1 MSTKIEKLENSKIKL
16 TIEVDASLF
25 EEGINKA
32 YNKNKGKIA
41 IPGFRKGKAPRKM
54 IEKIYGKGVFYEDAA
69 NVVIPDAYEASIEEN
84 NLDVVSRPEI
94 DVLEMGSGKNFIF
107 TAIATVKPEA
117 ELGEYKGLEV
127 EKTDVE
133 VTEEEINDEL
143 NKVAEQNSRMIE
155 VTDRTV
161 EDKDEV
167 TVDFEGFVD
176 GEAFE
181 GGKGEDYPLVI
192 GSHSFIDDFEE
203 QLVGKNI
210 GENIEVNVTFPEEY
224 QQETLAGKPAM
235 FKVTIKD
242 IKAKELPA
250 IDDEFA
256 KDVSDFETLNEYKED
271 IKKGLQEKK
280 ETSAIRIKEDKVLD
294 KAVANAKLEIPEVMI
309 SNEVESML
317 NNFAQSLQQQGMKLE
332 QYLQFTGG
340 NLDTFKE
347 TIKPDAEKR
356 VSGRLILE
364 AIAKAENIEVSEEDV
379 KEELE
384 KMATMYNMEV
394 EKLMASVGE
403 YEKKGI
409 KGDIKSQKALK
420 IIVDS
425 SKEI

>member
-69 NVVIPDAYEASIEEN
+69 NVVIPDAYEAAIEEN

-94 DVLEMGSGKNFIF
+94 DVIEMGSGKNFIF

-127 EKTDVE
+127 EKSDLE

-155 VTDRTV
+155 VTDRAAQ
-161 EDKDEV
+161 DKDEV

-192 GSHSFIDDFEE
+192 GSHSFIDNFEE
-203 QLVGKNI
+203 QLIGKNI

-224 QQETLAGKPAM
+224 QQEDLAGKPAM
-235 FKVTIKD
+235 FKVTIKA
-242 IKAKELPA
+242 IKTKELPE
-250 IDDEFA
+250 IDDEFS

-271 IKKGLQEKK
+271 IKKGLKEKK
-280 ETSAIRIKEDKVLD
+280 ETSAVRIKEDKVLD
-294 KAVANAKLEIPEVMI
+294 KAVANAKVEIPEVMI
-309 SNEVESML
+309 SNEVDSML
-317 NNFAQSLQQQGMKLE
+317 NNFNQSLQQQGMKLE
-332 QYLQFTGG
+332 QYLQYTGG
-340 NLDTFKE
+340 NLDAFKE
-347 TIKPDAEKR
+347 TVKPDAEKR
-356 VSGRLILE
+356 VRGRLILE
-364 AIAKAENIEVSEEDV
+364 AVAKAENIVVSEEDV

-409 KGDIKSQKALK
+409 KGDIQAKKALK
-420 IIVDS
+420 VMVDS
-425 SKEI
+425 SKEV

>member
-69 NVVIPDAYEASIEEN
+69 NVVIPDAYEASVEEN
-84 NLDVVSRPEI
+84 NLDIVSRPEI
-94 DVLEMGSGKNFIF
+94 DVIEMGSGKNFIF
-107 TAIATVKPEA
+107 TAVVTVKPEA

-127 EKTDVE
+127 EKSDVE
-133 VTEEEINDEL
+133 VTEEEVSAEL
-143 NKVAEQNSRMIE
+143 DKVAEQNSRMIE

-167 TVDFEGFVD
+167 TIDFEGFVD

-192 GSHSFIDDFEE
+192 GSHSFIDNFEE

-235 FKVTIKD
+235 FKVTIKA

-294 KAVANAKLEIPEVMI
+294 KAVANAKVEIPEVMI

-317 NNFAQSLQQQGMKLE
+317 NNFNQSLQQQGMKLE
-332 QYLQFTGG
+332 QYLQYTGG

-347 TIKPDAEKR
+347 TIKPDAKKR

-384 KMATMYNMEV
+384 KMAKMYNMEI

-403 YEKKGI
+403 HEKIGI
-409 KGDIKSQKALK
+409 KGDIKAKKALK

-425 SKEI
+425 SKEV